1 MKYLFAFLIIVLATN
16 SYAGTDAEKLAAA
29 ERYMATAPLSD
40 MINDMTAKVAV
51 QIPENRRANFI
62 RVMTEEIDMDRLE
75 SAVLDA
81 MVKTFTLEELNALA
95 DFYGSE
101 VGKSAMAKFGTYMA
115 LVMPTIQQEMIRAVK
130 KVESGQ

>member
-115 LVMPTIQQEMIRAVK
+115 LVMPTIQKEIIRAVK

>member
-62 RVMTEEIDMDRLE
+62 KVMTEEIDMDRLE